1 MEAESCL
8 RATIATLSVEDV
20 YELAGLIGTEVEK
33 LIGTFGRPSVEGLIP
48 QIVKVLELLEG
59 FAVRRCKVSREEE
72 LLRALQDFQ
81 TRAAGKKE
89 DPERELGNGDPDRCG
104 RVSAVMLSQDLE
116 LKLTTWQKKAQDL
129 EKQLSEL
136 KEENQQLL
144 IQLGES
150 QTQEDSELKKEREVM
165 LKLKQVVDRQR
176 DELRA
181 QDHELKCRGRDV
193 DALQEQLERF
203 MKMNQEL
210 RHKLSISQTQLQSAL
225 QRRTEVETSLQLKE
239 KELERM
245 VDRLKEA
252 QELNPG
258 KAAPEIDLKPSPAV
272 DPKDPNRPCFTKQE
286 VRQIVHE
293 RNELKANLFLMQEEL
308 AYYQREI
315 LNDERCPVIFIE
327 AIKTMIKKQR
337 KKIKAKML
345 GIPEETC
352 SSDDEVDGPLSSC
365 QEIETDCVD
374 SKLRVSRIKNIF
386 GLWYRSSSKKEASSP
401 PASAHGS
408 WENLSSEE
416 LKESSDPTD
425 VPE

>member
-1 MEAESCL
+1 AESCL

-89 DPERELGNGDPDRCG
+89 DPERE
-104 RVSAVMLSQDLE
+104 DLE

-245 VDRLKEA
+245 GGTVL
-252 QELNPG
+252 LNPG